1 MKRGVCSTPWLCGFQ
16 FFSFALGHGLSDGA
30 DLWII
35 YGNQAGAS
43 DSQGAFLV
51 KLSSAM
57 IELEMDKLSKNDIK
71 ILGRFFQVCELEG
84 RLIQGDSKGLRSLE
98 ERKLVE
104 RTEFTLSGRFPVT
117 VKGWRFTLK
126 GHMAYCETCR

>member
-1 MKRGVCSTPWLCGFQ
+1 
-16 FFSFALGHGLSDGA
+16 
-30 DLWII
+30 
-35 YGNQAGAS
+35 
-43 DSQGAFLV
+43 
-51 KLSSAM
+51 M

-84 RLIQGDSKGLRSLE
+84 RLIQGDSRALRSLE